1 ARLPHT
7 PVRIADVCSGSG
19 CIGITLSLESGNPVD
34 LYELS
39 SRAVAVSKENKEIL
53 GADKV
58 TIYTRDILVQSLETE
73 YDVIVSN
80 PPYIPKADMELLM
93 PDVKDYEPQMALT
106 DGGDGLLF
114 YRRLAELSALHL
126 KDGGML
132 AAEVGINQHLLVAE
146 IFSRVGKAEIL
157 SDYFGV
163 ERVVLAKKG
172 VF

>member
-1 ARLPHT
+1 
-7 PVRIADVCSGSG
+7 
-19 CIGITLSLESGNPVD
+19 
-34 LYELS
+34 
-39 SRAVAVSKENKEIL
+39 
-53 GADKV
+53 
-58 TIYTRDILVQSLETE
+58 
-73 YDVIVSN
+73 
-80 PPYIPKADMELLM
+80 M